1 MEWIRI
7 SKNKLKIMLSAEDA
21 RHYELDCKSADLG
34 DLVTRSAFREILSD
48 VKRQTDFDASE
59 DKIYIQMYPSKEGG
73 CEMYV
78 TKLGEKSASEDKGEH
93 IPDSH
98 RLRPLPKRR
107 MAYSFDSISSLVAVC
122 KRLSGIGF
130 AENSS
135 AFRSHVEK
143 DKYFLLIEEPEE
155 NAYLPLTEHSF
166 ICEYGK
172 SENLKNTLLFIHEH
186 TDPICQSRAVETLS
200 RL

>member
-73 CEMYV
+73 
-78 TKLGEKSASEDKGEH
+78 
-93 IPDSH
+93 
-98 RLRPLPKRR
+98 
-107 MAYSFDSISSLVAVC
+107 
-122 KRLSGIGF
+122 
-130 AENSS
+130 
-135 AFRSHVEK
+135 
-143 DKYFLLIEEPEE
+143 
-155 NAYLPLTEHSF
+155 
-166 ICEYGK
+166 
-172 SENLKNTLLFIHEH
+172 
-186 TDPICQSRAVETLS
+186 
-200 RL
+200 